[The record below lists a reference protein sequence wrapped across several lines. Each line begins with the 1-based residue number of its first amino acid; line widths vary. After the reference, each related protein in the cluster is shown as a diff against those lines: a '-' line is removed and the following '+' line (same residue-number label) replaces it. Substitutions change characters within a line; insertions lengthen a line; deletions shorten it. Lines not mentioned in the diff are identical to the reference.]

1 MGGIEEFGPN
11 PLRPGDER
19 FRKFI
24 ELTAG
29 QPPRG
34 LLVRAAALVS
44 GVALDLGSG
53 AGGESLYLADQGF
66 EVVAVD
72 GGTSGREVPVAA
84 PRGGCGGCRVGSPS
98 WRLRVGIANACLV

>member
-1 MGGIEEFGPN
+1 VA
-11 PLRPGDER
+11 DER
-19 FRKFI
+19 SRKFI

-29 QPPRG
+29 QPLRG

-72 GGTSGREVPVAA
+72 GEPAAAKYLSRRPEAAAAGVGLDRPVGDCELA
-84 PRGGCGGCRVGSPS
+84 
-98 WRLRVGIANACLV
+98 